1 MLLTLQPFPTVLKAT
16 ISVWIGSYPKGSDN
30 ELYITWLE
38 NCWTH
43 VWLSD
48 NLVDHIGAWLGA
60 CIGMPWNP
68 EHCHDLGLLVEVFM
82 AVIEASQCKQQKH
95 EALQHLEAYYY
106 QIIRHL
112 RQKNLLTLAYE
123 TDAELYDGSDSES
136 NDGHFVPSSV
146 VLTSRQKRRKHSQDN
161 RVFPEVVTFEF
172 LLQLMTGCATVLQ
185 GLISSNEALKVSRN
199 DIVQVVKL
207 LRDIKVSLSRQHVF
221 QKAVVQSGL
230 IQIIQTLTHP
240 TYFCQPE
247 HYHLDGSLELTYRLS
262 EHLSFITSRWI
273 HPSIREKWR
282 PPEYPLYHSIPA
294 SGPQFKSVSQFF
306 SIFQNHP
313 FLVPGLI
320 HHDYIFFLTSFE
332 SFTYNFDRWL
342 GPALK
347 ALNFKLQYLQKDIQ
361 LKNLYSKI
369 MSRVSQWCI
378 VGDDSLPEIDTLEMD
393 ERWRVILKRTYA
405 LRKCF
410 EMALNHA
417 KKLRGCT
424 KCLNLPPLERC
435 VQYRYFPRFGPGLS
449 EMERSRRA
457 DILAKEM
464 KHTSVTLVP
473 LEKQMIPK
481 PMHDGSANKAL
492 YHPSSYGTEYRY
504 TLLELDCNDAILNCC
519 SHQLYLILD
528 DEENLDDPQRYKVQW
543 GDKKIIVNF
552 AWYGVFPPHLISFLQ
567 QIAVQTTGVKPLRRG
582 GQFQTYHTGNMT
594 PIGSRLASG
603 GRELDTYAPY
613 AGLDTKTNQGIH
625 ILFDQATVSQLILGT
640 ARIAHPELV
649 KKILELSK
657 NCDRLGLAGAN
668 IYNCTGYVAPGH
680 RDKDAAPSLSVQAL
694 LLAESQYA
702 EFAFCH
708 FERQFYVKSRTNLL
722 WDFDANFTHGTMLP
736 SRRTLQNL
744 NSQAIPNAE
753 FGSNI
758 RRGVTASNGHHLT
771 ITKKNCARA
780 EANATI
786 RAQYSSRSQYWK
798 ELEQKL

>member
-1 MLLTLQPFPTVLKAT
+1 MLFTLQPCPTVLQAT
-16 ISVWIGSYPKGSDN
+16 IAVWIDSYPKGSDN
-30 ELYITWLE
+30 ESYTSWLE

-43 VWLSD
+43 
-48 NLVDHIGAWLGA
+48 VDHIGAWLGA
-60 CIGMPWNP
+60 CIGISWNP
-68 EHCHDLGLLVEVFM
+68 EHCHDLGLLVEVFI

-106 QIIRHL
+106 QMIRHL

-123 TDAELYDGSDSES
+123 TDDELYNGLDSES
-136 NDGHFVPSSV
+136 DDGHFVPPSA
-146 VLTSRQKRRKHSQDN
+146 VLNLRQKRRKLSQDVQ
-161 RVFPEVVTFEF
+161 VFPEVVTFEF
-172 LLQLMTGCATVLQ
+172 LLQLMTGCATTLQ
-185 GLISSNEALKVSRN
+185 GLISSTEALKVSRN
-199 DIVQVVKL
+199 DFLQVVKL
-207 LRDIKVSLSRQHVF
+207 LRDVKVSLSRQHIF

-247 HYHLDGSLELTYRLS
+247 HFRLDGSLELTYRLT

-273 HPSIREKWR
+273 HPSIRAKWH
-282 PPEYPLYHSIPA
+282 PPEYPLYHSIQA

-306 SIFQNHP
+306 SIFQKHP

-320 HHDYIFFLTSFE
+320 HHDYIFILTSFE
-332 SFTYNFDRWL
+332 SFAYNFDRWL

-347 ALNFKLQYLQKDIQ
+347 ALNFKLQYLQKDAP
-361 LKNLYSKI
+361 LRNLYSKI

-393 ERWRVILKRTYA
+393 ERWRVILKRTHA
-405 LRKCF
+405 LRQCF

-424 KCLNLPPLERC
+424 KCLDLPPLERC

-457 DILAKEM
+457 DILAEEM

-473 LEKQMIPK
+473 PEEQMIPK
-481 PMHDGSANKAL
+481 PMHDGSPNKAL

-504 TLLELDCNDAILNCC
+504 TLLELD
-519 SHQLYLILD
+519 LD
-528 DEENLDDPQRYKVQW
+528 DDENLDDPQRFKVQW

-552 AWYGVFPPHLISFLQ
+552 AWYGAFPPDLLSFLQ
-567 QIAVQTTGVKPLRRG
+567 QITVQTTGVKPLRRG
-582 GQFQTYHTGNMT
+582 GQFQAYHTGNMT

-613 AGLDTKTNQGIH
+613 AGLDSEAIQGIH

-649 KKILELSK
+649 KKIVELSK

-736 SRRTLQNL
+736 SRHTLQNL
-744 NSQAIPNAE
+744 NSHAPPDVALRANL
-753 FGSNI
+753 

-780 EANATI
+780 EANASI
-786 RAQYSSRSQYWK
+786 RAQYSLRSQYWE
-798 ELEQKL
+798 ELQQKL